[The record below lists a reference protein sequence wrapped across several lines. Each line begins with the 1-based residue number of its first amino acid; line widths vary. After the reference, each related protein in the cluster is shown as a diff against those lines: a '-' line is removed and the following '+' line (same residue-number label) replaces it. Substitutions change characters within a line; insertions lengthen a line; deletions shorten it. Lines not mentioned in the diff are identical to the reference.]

1 MGHEKGSYL
10 PTKKVDDIYISPN
23 FKGVNGESLKDA

>member
-23 FKGVNGESLKDA
+23 FNGVNGESLKDA